1 MPTPQSAYQPTSS
14 RPVRGTQSF
23 VHTLSACWRRPS
35 LTVIEVAWR
44 WLFGIPALLLVG
56 SQVRTVLLAATSG
69 TLDPASLGLDQ
80 ALLADPI
87 GALTADPLGAS
98 QKFAS
103 ALSQVLPGLEHLAFW
118 LLPALAFAW
127 VVVSSLGRT
136 FLLRRPNLLAEQPRL
151 HARPVTLIF
160 LSTLR
165 ISVLVL
171 VFWIWYRLVTGSAHI
186 AINTPIAAGNEPN
199 LVLYCALVILSPLG
213 LFTAWAVVSW
223 PLAIAPL
230 LAMLN
235 DTGPAA
241 SLRAAFTLG
250 PLRAKLVEIN
260 LVLGIVMIALLVL
273 AMVFS
278 ATPLPFQNVTTPGF
292 LADWSAGVAVFYLLA
307 SDFFHVARLLGYLQL
322 WRAYQNGTPQQ

>member
-1 MPTPQSAYQPTSS
+1 MPTPT
-14 RPVRGTQSF
+14 PVRGTQSF
-23 VHTLSACWRRPS
+23 VHTLSACRGRPS

-44 WLFGIPALLLVG
+44 WLFGIPALLLFASRLRV
-56 SQVRTVLLAATSG
+56 VLLAATSG

-87 GALTADPLGAS
+87 GALTADPLGAA

-103 ALSQVLPGLEHLAFW
+103 ALAQVLPGFERLALQ
-118 LLPALAFAW
+118 LLPPLVLAW
-127 VVVSSLGRT
+127 IVLSSVGRT
-136 FLLRRPNLLAEQPRL
+136 LLLRRFDPALHIRVLTLAVLQAIRL
-151 HARPVTLIF
+151 GVLA
-160 LSTLR
+160 
-165 ISVLVL
+165 LVL
-171 VFWIWYRLVTGSAHI
+171 WLWFRLVTGSAHL
-186 AINTPIAAGNEPN
+186 AIYAPIAAGSEPN
-199 LVLYCALVILSPLG
+199 LVLYCALVILSTLG

-235 DTGPAA
+235 DTAPFA

-260 LVLGIVMIALLVL
+260 LVLGIVKIALLVL

-278 ATPLPFQNVTTPGF
+278 ATPLPFQSVTTPGF
-292 LADWSAGVAVFYLLA
+292 LAWWSAGVAVVYLLA
-307 SDFFHVARLLGYLQL
+307 SDFFHVARLLGYLEL
-322 WRAYQNGTPQQ
+322 WRAYQNGTPRS

>member
-1 MPTPQSAYQPTSS
+1 MPTPPPATQPHSS

-35 LTVIEVAWR
+35 LTAIEVAWR

-56 SQVRTVLLAATSG
+56 SQVRKVLLTATSG
-69 TLDPASLGLDQ
+69 TLDPASLGLDK

-87 GALTADPLGAS
+87 GALTADPLGAA

-103 ALSQVLPGLEHLAFW
+103 ALTQVLPGFEHLALV
-118 LLPALAFAW
+118 LLPPLALAWIALCSF
-127 VVVSSLGRT
+127 GRT
-136 FLLRRPNLLAEQPRL
+136 FLLRRFAPAL
-151 HARPVTLIF
+151 HARPFTLMV
-160 LSTLR
+160 LQAMR
-165 ISVLVL
+165 IAVLTLVL
-171 VFWIWYRLVTGSAHI
+171 WLWFRLVTGSAYL
-186 AINTPIAAGNEPN
+186 AINGPIAAGSEPN
-199 LVLYCALVILSPLG
+199 LVLYCALVIVSTLG
-213 LFTAWAVVSW
+213 LFTAWAFVSW

-235 DTGPAA
+235 DFAPAA

-260 LVLGIVMIALLVL
+260 LVLGIVKIALLVL

-278 ATPLPFQNVTTPGF
+278 ATPLPFESVTTPEF
-292 LADWSAGVAVFYLLA
+292 LASWSAGVAVFYLLA
-307 SDFFHVARLLGYLQL
+307 SDFFHVARLLGYLEL
-322 WRAYQNGTPQQ
+322 WRTYQNETLHP

>member
-1 MPTPQSAYQPTSS
+1 MPAIQPAPN

-23 VHTLSACWRRPS
+23 VHTLSACRRRPL

-56 SQVRTVLLAATSG
+56 SHVRAVLLAATSG

-80 ALLADPI
+80 ALLTDPI
-87 GALTADPLGAS
+87 GALTADPLGAA

-103 ALSQVLPGLEHLAFW
+103 ALAQVLPGLEHVALQ
-118 LLPALAFAW
+118 LLPPLVLAW
-127 VVVSSLGRT
+127 IVLSSAGRT
-136 FLLRRPNLLAEQPRL
+136 LLLRQPNLLPGKPRL
-151 HARPVTLIF
+151 HARFLTLAVLQIIRLGVF
-160 LSTLR
+160 G
-165 ISVLVL
+165 LVL
-171 VFWIWYRLVTGSAHI
+171 WFWFRLVTGSAHL
-186 AINTPIAAGNEPN
+186 AINAPIAAGNEPN
-199 LVLYCALVILSPLG
+199 LVLYCALVILSTLG

-260 LVLGIVMIALLVL
+260 LVLGIVKIALLVL

-278 ATPLPFQNVTTPGF
+278 ATPLPFQSVTTPGF
-292 LADWSAGVAVFYLLA
+292 LAWWSSGVAVLYIVA
-307 SDFFHVARLLGYLQL
+307 SDFFHVARLLGYLEL
-322 WRAYQNGTPQQ
+322 WRAYQNDTTRS